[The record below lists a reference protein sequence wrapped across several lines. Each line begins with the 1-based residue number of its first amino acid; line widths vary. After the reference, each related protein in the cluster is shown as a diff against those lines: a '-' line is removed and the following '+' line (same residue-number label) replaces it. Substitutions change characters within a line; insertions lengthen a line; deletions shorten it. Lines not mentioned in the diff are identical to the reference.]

1 MDKYTKGPW
10 VWVVDADELSDTLP
24 ILRGADE
31 SLVCDF
37 GDSTTYY
44 PSCGSWPNAANMALI
59 AAAPDLLEACETFV
73 AVLGSKIRDG
83 KDRPEYA
90 EAFYQAEKK
99 MYAAIKKARGEV

>member
-59 AAAPDLLEACETFV
+59 AAAPDLLEALHALLPALMSKGAMMGKSDWL
-73 AVLGSKIRDG
+73 AVNN
-83 KDRPEYA
+83 A
-90 EAFYQAEKK
+90 N
-99 MYAAIKKARGEV
+99 AAIAKARGEA